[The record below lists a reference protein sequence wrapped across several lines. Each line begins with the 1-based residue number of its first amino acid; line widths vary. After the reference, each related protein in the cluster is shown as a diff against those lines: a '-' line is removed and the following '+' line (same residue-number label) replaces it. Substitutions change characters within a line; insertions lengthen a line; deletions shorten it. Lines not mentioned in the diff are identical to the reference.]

1 MEKDIISNI
10 SWYNIDKT
18 EKVNEGATMVKPEP
32 RTYALITGASS
43 GIGMAIATEL
53 AKYGMNLILVARR
66 HDRLESLKNSLEVD
80 YPIQVIIKEYDLSQL
95 DNCVRLHSETTELHP
110 KIVINN
116 AGFGQIG
123 PFDELPLMKEK
134 EMIDLNI
141 SSVHLLTKLYVG
153 SMQEGVI
160 MNVASMAGFLPT
172 PLMATY
178 AASKA
183 FVVNFSRAINY
194 ELKKQKRQVSVLSL
208 CPGPVKTE
216 FGLVA
221 HGRETGRGM
230 NVDRCARIAVRGLMK
245 RKAVIIPGMQM
256 KLVYLLLRLLPMRWV
271 LAMSYRLQ
279 KDK

>member
-1 MEKDIISNI
+1 M
-10 SWYNIDKT
+10 
-18 EKVNEGATMVKPEP
+18 VNLKPP
-32 RTYALITGASS
+32 TYALITGASS
-43 GIGMAIATEL
+43 GIGMAIASEL
-53 AKYGMNLILVARR
+53 AKRGTNLILVARR
-66 HDRLESLKNSLEVD
+66 HDRLETLKKSLEAEHH
-80 YPIQVIIKEYDLSQL
+80 IQVIIKEYDLSQL

-110 KIVINN
+110 EIVINN

-123 PFDELPLMKEK
+123 RFDELPLMKEQ

-153 SMQEGVI
+153 SMKKGVI

-194 ELKKQKRQVSVLSL
+194 ELKKQKRPVSVVSL

-230 NVDRCARIAVRGLMK
+230 KADRCARIAVRGLMK
-245 RKAVIIPGMQM
+245 HRAIIIPGMQM
-256 KLVYLLLRLLPMRWV
+256 KLVYLLLRLLPAKWV